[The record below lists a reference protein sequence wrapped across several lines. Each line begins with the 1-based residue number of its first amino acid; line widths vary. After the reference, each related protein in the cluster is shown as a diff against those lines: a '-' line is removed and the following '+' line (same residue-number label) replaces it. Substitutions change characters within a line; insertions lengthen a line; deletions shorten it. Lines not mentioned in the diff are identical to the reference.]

1 MARGAVRGPRFSGC
15 TSQIGYEFYDRI
27 SFSGWG
33 YLGTAE
39 SMASAIFSMEPDV
52 HHVAITWLL
61 KDKDIVRVISF
72 GAEMSA
78 KTIAK
83 LNGIACWGMMLTT
96 ASGTL
101 EQRLEFE
108 RGLTE
113 Q

>member
-1 MARGAVRGPRFSGC
+1 MARSAVSPSLLSGDAP
-15 TSQIGYEFYDRI
+15 QIGYEFYDRI
-27 SFSGWG
+27 SFSGWV

-39 SMASAIFSMEPDV
+39 SMASVVFSMEPGV
-52 HHVAITWLL
+52 HYVAITWLL

-72 GAEMSA
+72 GAEMGV

-83 LNGIACWGMMLTT
+83 LNDIACWGMMLTT